1 MYKVIFQKI
10 KSKKDD
16 NFSYVE
22 LKKSQFLYNYFP
34 LRYYTR
40 IKRFARVNFKF
51 VVPAKA
57 ARLSKKNLIFLAL
70 ANSPKRLGSQYAPV
84 MRARPIFA

>member
-1 MYKVIFQKI
+1 MIFFVCRIKKVAIFIQ
-10 KSKKDD
+10 
-16 NFSYVE
+16 
-22 LKKSQFLYNYFP
+22 LFP
-34 LRYYTR
+34 SSICANYTR